1 MFVLYEWIITNEG
14 VQLHAKSVDSSLDG
28 IDEFRTRSIVS
39 AATSYYRGKVNR
51 LSKLVEIIN
60 VLH

>member
-1 MFVLYEWIITNEG
+1 MMFVLYERKFVTSYFHG
-14 VQLHAKSVDSSLDG
+14 VSVDSSRDRF
-28 IDEFRTRSIVS
+28 DEFRTRSIVS
-39 AATSYYRGKVNR
+39 AATSYYRGKVNP